1 MKYKLVKKNLVEK
14 NNMSLP
20 LFLRNNYYQ
29 ASSTN
34 SLIKPYINSKLLEVN
49 NRYNNGDEGIIKSSI
64 EEGRIKIKQ
73 NSNPIKNK
81 YLKYLRKPIKFT
93 FISTDHNK
101 EKIDTFFNDLKN
113 EIYSKIKL
121 NNKNSLSLE
130 LKSKSKLNKV
140 TDKYK
145 LKIINIFNTNSDLF
159 TFENYL

>member
-34 SLIKPYINSKLLEVN
+34 SLIKPYINSKFLGVN
-49 NRYNNGDEGIIKSSI
+49 NRYNNNNKEIIKSSI

-73 NSNPIKNK
+73 NSNPIINK

-121 NNKNSLSLE
+121 NNNLSIE
-130 LKSKSKLNKV
+130 IKSKNKLNKV
-140 TDKYK
+140 TGEYK
-145 LKIINIFNTNSDLF
+145 LKIFNIFNTNSDLF

>member
-34 SLIKPYINSKLLEVN
+34 TLIKPYINSKLLEVN
-49 NRYNNGDEGIIKSSI
+49 NRYNSDKETIKNNI
-64 EEGRIKIKQ
+64 KEGRIKIKQ
-73 NSNPIKNK
+73 NSNPIINK

-113 EIYSKIKL
+113 EINSKRKL
-121 NNKNSLSLE
+121 QNKNTLSSE
-130 LKSKSKLNKV
+130 VKSNIKINKI
-140 TDKYK
+140 TEKYK
-145 LKIINIFNTNSDLF
+145 LKIVNIFNTNSDLL